1 MNEGLI
7 LKGLKKGVRKMT
19 LNELAKKVNANDDT
33 EFFMTVKKN
42 EDGSEHGPEY
52 YVLLQTHSPLGED
65 LPEEFEVDTIK
76 ELVKEMRQRADNY
89 DADEHAELWIGSRGQ
104 NGVPNC
110 SIRELLDDAEKIGK
124 MYEALADVLEKE
136 SGL

>member
-1 MNEGLI
+1 
-7 LKGLKKGVRKMT
+7 MT
-19 LNELAKKVNANDDT
+19 LYQLAKKVNTNDDT
-33 EFFMTVKKN
+33 EFFMSVKKN
-42 EDGSEHGPEY
+42 EDRGERRSKYYVY
-52 YVLLQTHSPLGED
+52 YVLLHAHSPLGED
-65 LPEEFEVDTIK
+65 LPEEFEVDTVK

-110 SIRELLDDAEKIGK
+110 SIRELLDDAEEIGK